1 MMATLPNS
9 ELSAGRWATRA
20 RRSGSHLHVATD
32 DRDHDLVG
40 HRLAVDARRGG
51 DHSHHADAVG
61 WIVGALTIVFDAEDR
76 PSALERGVRVFAYG
90 ATHFCPVRRDDAQA
104 V

>member
-1 MMATLPNS
+1 MMATFRTRSFLQDDGPLALGVQGLTCTLPPMI
-9 ELSAGRWATRA
+9 GIMIWF
-20 RRSGSHLHVATD
+20 
-32 DRDHDLVG
+32 G

-76 PSALERGVRVFAYG
+76 PSAQKPVPALRGGV
-90 ATHFCPVRRDDAQA
+90 
-104 V
+104 